1 MALTRAQ
8 TAAVLHNLG
17 WRTDTTGRLTQA
29 IRDFQTGWNLGPALT
44 VDGLAGPKTDAAL
57 LTSEARRRAG
67 LGTCSAHFSYA
78 EFVCKCAGRYAS
90 CRRGWI
96 LRAQVQSL
104 EVYRSHAGPLTIISG
119 CRCPSYNSSIG
130 GASSSQHMFG
140 AACDVT
146 AKFPLTTVRSWHV
159 FAGIGY
165 GGRTGKVCHV
175 DRRDRSGSNPTRGNV
190 LAPTTWIYSNY

>member
-1 MALTRAQ
+1 MALTQAQ
-8 TAAVLHNLG
+8 CAGILRYLG
-17 WRTDTTGRLTQA
+17 WRVDTTGRFTQA
-29 IRDFQTGWNLGPALT
+29 IRDFQTGWNLGTALT
-44 VDGLAGPKTDAAL
+44 VDGLAGPKTMAAL

-67 LGTCSAHFSYA
+67 LGTASAHFSFT
-78 EFVCKCAGRYAS
+78 EFACKCGGRYAT
-90 CRRGWI
+90 CRRVWI

-104 EVYRSHAGPLTIISG
+104 EVYRGHSGPLTVVSG
-119 CRCPSYNSSIG
+119 YRCPAYNKAIG

-140 AACDVT
+140 AATDVA
-146 AKFPLTTVRSWHV
+146 AKFPLATVRGWHV

-175 DRRDRSGSNPTRGNV
+175 DRRDRSASNPTRGNV